1 MTRKKPPLK
10 RYRVNVYVQTDI
22 DVYVTA
28 RTERSA
34 EAIARRRVAKRKIGL
49 RATEGMGADELC

>member
-1 MTRKKPPLK
+1 
-10 RYRVNVYVQTDI
+10 VYVQTDI

-49 RATEGMGADELC
+49 KATEGMGADEIG